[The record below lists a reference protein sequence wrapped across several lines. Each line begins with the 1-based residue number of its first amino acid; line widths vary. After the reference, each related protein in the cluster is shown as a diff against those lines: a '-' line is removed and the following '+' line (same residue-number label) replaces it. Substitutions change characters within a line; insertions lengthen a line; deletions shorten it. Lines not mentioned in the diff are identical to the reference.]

1 MNIRLK
7 RELDER
13 FDLLMKEIKET
24 KVQIFDK
31 EFYLSKKSRILI
43 HIFQE
48 DYIWVDQIIGRTIR
62 FILNNGTFVH
72 QWYRKSYF
80 CRRVEEVLPDFFG
93 FEDEEWYCQYCKS
106 LVCWK
111 NETKK

>member
-1 MNIRLK
+1 MSNKKDKNIVIVEKKMNIRLK

-31 EFYLSKKSRILI
+31 EFYLSKKSRIII

-62 FILNNGTFVH
+62 FIFNNGTFVH
-72 QWYRKSYF
+72 
-80 CRRVEEVLPDFFG
+80 
-93 FEDEEWYCQYCKS
+93 
-106 LVCWK
+106 
-111 NETKK
+111 